1 LSSLPLEI
9 ASKKLPSQLFI
20 RCMDDGQKFE
30 LSTIGELREFLLTQG
45 LDITTTEA
53 MDWGTEYP
61 HAAAD
66 ITRICELEQQLADLK
81 ASQSK

>member
-30 LSTIGELREFLLTQG
+30 LSTVGELREFLLTQG
-45 LDITTTEA
+45 LDISTSDA
-53 MDWGTEYP
+53 VDWAVRYP
-61 HAAAD
+61 DQAAHV
-66 ITRICELEQQLADLK
+66 TRICELEQQLADLK